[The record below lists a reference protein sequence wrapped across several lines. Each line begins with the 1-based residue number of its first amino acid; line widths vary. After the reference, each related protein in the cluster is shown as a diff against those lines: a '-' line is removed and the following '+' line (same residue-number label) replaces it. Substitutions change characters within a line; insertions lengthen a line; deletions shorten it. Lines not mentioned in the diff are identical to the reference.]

1 MAVNR
6 HFNFK
11 SVEIYFKE
19 SLGSGAYGS
28 VYRAKCDHLV
38 CAAKVLH
45 PMFFASS
52 DPAVKDT
59 IAKFKSECELLSSLQ
74 HPNIVQFLGE
84 FTNSAGETALVME
97 LMDESLTSFIDGYH
111 PQDNPVP
118 MHLMIDFS
126 HDISL
131 ALYYLHNNGIIH
143 RDLSSNNVLLLG
155 RIRAKITDLGVS
167 KLHDAAGQHMTQCPG
182 APVYM
187 PPEALSQ
194 GTNYSEKLDV
204 FSFGV
209 LLIQM
214 ASCRFPCPSP
224 AEVQLEDP
232 TSPTGF
238 VRMPVKETERRSQD
252 LATFNESHILRP
264 LMLHCIEDVPH
275 NRPFTSEICEHLEKL
290 KMVSE
295 YIESKLS
302 ETRLE
307 SQASTGSPL
316 DVPPVSNQTPAATGD
331 SIIPPDVE
339 LLRKEI
345 TTHEERLREKDA
357 ILQEKEKELELATLT
372 AKEIEAY
379 KEKASELE
387 SQLKEREAEL
397 EAERFKFAQIE
408 LELKAVQDKEASSR
422 RMTFLDDPGNEGKV
436 IRGLDPNIVALLS
449 KNELGELR
457 AVMYNTPE
465 PGDITV
471 IANTDALPSRI
482 RSVLTNYQKLANS
495 SNLCVDFLAIPSC
508 FPGDELEKK
517 LEVYNSNYNTCH
529 FSVIQDLN
537 ALQVMALQPAILKQ
551 AKENWERELKHT
563 IYMSGCRKLL
573 LKKTD
578 ITKEP
583 VTVLVNAANRRLG
596 HSAGLARALNAASGG
611 KMQSICDEYI
621 RQNGILDECGIART
635 RSAGE
640 LKCQWV
646 LHAVSP
652 DGAKYSPP
660 ALQDKMRG
668 LVTSCLKEAD
678 KIGAFSIAI
687 PPLGTGHHHVDKKLA
702 ANAIIAAVLDYDY
715 LGDNSLREVIIC
727 AIDDRTFSDFAEI
740 FAERRASLEYQ
751 LSDTVGILSETPVE
765 MPVAPASTCRN
776 Q

>member
-1 MAVNR
+1 MAVDR

-59 IAKFKSECELLSSLQ
+59 IARFRSECELLSSLQ

-97 LMDESLTSFIDGYH
+97 LMDESLTSFVDGYH
-111 PQDNPVP
+111 PQQNPVP

-155 RIRAKITDLGVS
+155 RVRAKITDLGVS

-204 FSFGV
+204 FSFGI

-214 ASCRFPCPSP
+214 ASCRFPRPSP

-252 LATFNESHILRP
+252 LAMFDESHTLRP
-264 LMLHCIEDVPH
+264 LVLHCIEDVPH

-302 ETRLE
+302 ETCLE
-307 SQASTGSPL
+307 SQTSTGSPVV
-316 DVPPVSNQTPAATGD
+316 VPPVSNQIPAATGD
-331 SIIPPDVE
+331 SIIPPDIE
-339 LLRKEI
+339 SLRKEI
-345 TTHEERLREKDA
+345 TTYDERLKEKDA
-357 ILQEKEKELELATLT
+357 ILQEKEKELELATVT
-372 AKEIEAY
+372 AREIEEY

-387 SQLKEREAEL
+387 SQLKEREVEL
-397 EAERFKFAQIE
+397 EAERVKFAQIE
-408 LELKAVQDKEASSR
+408 LELKSVQDKETSSR
-422 RMTFLDDPGNEGKV
+422 RMTFLNDPANEGKV

-471 IANTDALPSRI
+471 VDKLDALPSRI
-482 RSVLTNYQKLANS
+482 RSVLTNYQKLANI
-495 SNLCVDFLAIPSC
+495 SNLCIDFIAIPSC
-508 FPGDELEKK
+508 FPKDELEKK
-517 LEVYNSNYNTCH
+517 LEVYNSEYKMCH
-529 FSVIQDLN
+529 FSFIQDLN
-537 ALQVMALQPAILKQ
+537 ALQVMALQQTVLKQ

-563 IYMSGCRKLL
+563 IYMSGRKLL

-583 VTVLVNAANRRLG
+583 VAVIVNAANRRLG
-596 HSAGLARALNAASGG
+596 HSAGLAKALNAASGG

-621 RQNGILDECGIART
+621 RKNGILDECGIAKT

-652 DGAKYSPP
+652 DGAKYSP
-660 ALQDKMRG
+660 AVLQDKMRG
-668 LVTSCLKEAD
+668 LITNCLKEAD
-678 KIGAFSIAI
+678 KIGALSIAI

-715 LGDNSLREVIIC
+715 LGDKSLHEVIIC
-727 AIDDRTFSDFAEI
+727 AIDDRTFSEFAEI
-740 FAERRASLEYQ
+740 FSERRASLEYEQ
-751 LSDTVGILSETPVE
+751 SDTVGILNETPAE
-765 MPVAPASTCRN
+765 MPVAPTSSCRT

>member
-59 IAKFKSECELLSSLQ
+59 IARFRSECELLSSLQ

-111 PQDNPVP
+111 PQHNPVP

-155 RIRAKITDLGVS
+155 RVRAKITDLGVS

-214 ASCRFPCPSP
+214 ASCRFPRPSP

-252 LATFNESHILRP
+252 LATFDESHILRP

-275 NRPFTSEICEHLEKL
+275 NRPFTYEICEHLEKL
-290 KMVSE
+290 KLVSE
-295 YIESKLS
+295 YTESRLA
-302 ETRLE
+302 ETRIE

-316 DVPPVSNQTPAATGD
+316 AVPPVSNQIPAATGD
-331 SIIPPDVE
+331 SINVE
-339 LLRKEI
+339 SLRKEI
-345 TTHEERLREKDA
+345 ATYEERLREKDT
-357 ILQEKEKELELATLT
+357 ILQEKEKKLELATLS
-372 AKEIEAY
+372 AREIEEC

-387 SQLKEREAEL
+387 SQLKQREVEL

-408 LELKAVQDKEASSR
+408 LELKSVQDKEALSR
-422 RMTFLDDPGNEGKV
+422 KMSFLDDPGTEGKI

-471 IANTDALPSRI
+471 IAGMMEGLSSRI
-482 RSVLTNYQKLANS
+482 CSVLTSYQKLANT
-495 SNLCVDFLAIPSC
+495 SNLCIDFIAIPSC
-508 FPGDELEKK
+508 FPADELEKK
-517 LEVYNSNYNTCH
+517 LEIYNSNYKTCH
-529 FSVIQDLN
+529 FSFIQDLN
-537 ALQVMALQPAILKQ
+537 ALQVMALQPAVLKQ
-551 AKENWERELKHT
+551 AKENWERELKYT
-563 IYMSGCRKLL
+563 IYMSGSRKLL

-583 VTVLVNAANRRLG
+583 VSVVVSAANRRLG
-596 HSAGLARALNAASGG
+596 HSTGLAKALNAVSGG
-611 KMQSICDEYI
+611 KMQLICDEYI
-621 RQNGILDECGIART
+621 KKNGILEECGIAKT

-652 DGAKYSPP
+652 DGAKYSSSV
-660 ALQDKMRG
+660 LQDKMRG
-668 LVTSCLKEAD
+668 VITNCLKEAD
-678 KIGAFSIAI
+678 KIGAHSIAI

-715 LGDNSLREVIIC
+715 LRDNSLREVVIC
-727 AIDDRTFSDFAEI
+727 AIDDRTFSEFAEI
-740 FAERRASLEYQ
+740 FSERRASLEYLQ
-751 LSDTVGILSETPVE
+751 SDTVGILNEMPIE
-765 MPVAPASTCRN
+765 MPVAPAASCRS